1 MKVQEAEESPGV
13 RYPPA
18 EGERYGR
25 PLSATN
31 VGVGRGDTGVSSYPP
46 AEGERTPPAEEPR
59 PPSGAGPTENNSAVG
74 PPGPTAGNGTRAGA
88 NAPKGKGGAD
98 RQIVPALLTT
108 VSQVND
114 LFPFPYFNS
123 TGLLP
128 IEPLVTS
135 MTGTLCLAAALRES
149 EKDDDQ
155 DIFDSD
161 TLGSDGPGRTSG
173 GEGIAD
179 SEIKRAGAA
188 KIRPLLARLGL
199 DPLQTFGSG
208 GESGDI
214 SQRQRDTGVSR
225 YPPAEGERTFPSA
238 GAPAEAKGLFG
249 KNQAAWYSA
258 HAQATVV
265 TQVHNVFPAPYTGP
279 KSLKPSEPA
288 ANTMTGTVFYAA
300 RLCESERNDTQIIF
314 NPETAGGGGF
324 SGTAGVAGFPNGEA
338 TRVGV
343 PNPTPYI
350 ARLFVRQ
357 IFGFGGEREWAPDDE
372 NQVAGERDVRR
383 LAVIVGKLAAPDIAD
398 DNRYAKDPRTQF
410 LNWVLVYNGAWDYPA
425 NVRGYTYGVV
435 LDYNHSKNLS
445 FSYGVFAEPAVANGA
460 AFDWH
465 LRKAPQGQVAE
476 MENRYELNGRP
487 GAIRLMTF
495 LNHAHMGNYNEALQ
509 LMPVDPDITKTRS
522 YRYKY
527 GCGVSFDQELTD
539 DLGCF
544 GRLGWNDGHSE
555 SWAYTEIDRTL
566 SVGLVLGGRRWCRP
580 YDRIGLAG
588 ILNGISGPHRD
599 YLEAGGLG
607 FIIGDGR
614 LKYDP
619 ETILETYYAWQITTG
634 IVVTIDF
641 QEIVNPAYN
650 TQRGPVEVG
659 SVRVHWDL

>member
-1 MKVQEAEESPGV
+1 MDRTHARVLPSAFHWATVWIGCALGACLTVGCASPGQLSESSGRGSPPACACQSTGDTQSKPENGGSNPAAHPAPHTVGQAWRAYVACLHSPLSRRGPSMKVQEAEESPGV

-225 YPPAEGERTFPSA
+225 YPPAEGR
-238 GAPAEAKGLFG
+238 
-249 KNQAAWYSA
+249 A
-258 HAQATVV
+258 HLSICWRAS
-265 TQVHNVFPAPYTGP
+265 G
-279 KSLKPSEPA
+279 
-288 ANTMTGTVFYAA
+288 
-300 RLCESERNDTQIIF
+300 SERPF
-314 NPETAGGGGF
+314 WKEP
-324 SGTAGVAGFPNGEA
+324 S
-338 TRVGV
+338 
-343 PNPTPYI
+343 
-350 ARLFVRQ
+350 RLV
-357 IFGFGGEREWAPDDE
+357 
-372 NQVAGERDVRR
+372 
-383 LAVIVGKLAAPDIAD
+383 
-398 DNRYAKDPRTQF
+398 
-410 LNWVLVYNGAWDYPA
+410 
-425 NVRGYTYGVV
+425 
-435 LDYNHSKNLS
+435 
-445 FSYGVFAEPAVANGA
+445 
-460 AFDWH
+460 
-465 LRKAPQGQVAE
+465 
-476 MENRYELNGRP
+476 
-487 GAIRLMTF
+487 
-495 LNHAHMGNYNEALQ
+495 
-509 LMPVDPDITKTRS
+509 
-522 YRYKY
+522 
-527 GCGVSFDQELTD
+527 
-539 DLGCF
+539 
-544 GRLGWNDGHSE
+544 
-555 SWAYTEIDRTL
+555 
-566 SVGLVLGGRRWCRP
+566 
-580 YDRIGLAG
+580 
-588 ILNGISGPHRD
+588 
-599 YLEAGGLG
+599 
-607 FIIGDGR
+607 
-614 LKYDP
+614 
-619 ETILETYYAWQITTG
+619 
-634 IVVTIDF
+634 
-641 QEIVNPAYN
+641 
-650 TQRGPVEVG
+650 
-659 SVRVHWDL
+659 

>member
-1 MKVQEAEESPGV
+1 MKVQEGTGDTGLS

-18 EGERYGR
+18 EGERYGQFV
-25 PLSATN
+25 PATN
-31 VGVGRGDTGVSSYPP
+31 VGEGRSDTGVSSYPP
-46 AEGERTPPAEEPR
+46 AEGERTPPAEETR
-59 PPSGAGPTENNSAVG
+59 PPSGAEPTEENGTVS
-74 PPGPTAGNGTRAGA
+74 PPGPTAGDGTRAGA

-98 RQIVPALLTT
+98 RQIVPAQATT

-114 LFPFPYFNS
+114 LFPFPCFNS

-149 EKDDDQ
+149 ERDDDQ

-161 TLGSDGPGRTSG
+161 TLGGEGPGKTSG

-179 SEIKRAGAA
+179 SEIKRVGAA
-188 KIRPLLARLGL
+188 ETRPLLARLGL

-208 GESGDI
+208 GESGGI
-214 SQRQRDTGVSR
+214 SQRQRDTGLSR
-225 YPPAEGERTFPSA
+225 YPPAEGERSFPSA

-249 KNQAAWYSA
+249 KNEAAWYSA

-324 SGTAGVAGFPNGEA
+324 SGTAGIAGFPNGEA

-350 ARLFVRQ
+350 ARLYVRQ
-357 IFGFGGEREWAPDDE
+357 TFGFGGGRECAPDDE

-383 LAVIVGKLAAPDIAD
+383 LAVTVGKLAAPDTVD
-398 DNRYAKDPRTQF
+398 DNRYAHDPRTQF
-410 LNWVLVYNGAWDYPA
+410 LNWALVYNGAWDYPS
-425 NVRGYTYGVV
+425 NVRGYTYGAAVHYTTPNWT
-435 LDYNHSKNLS
+435 LA
-445 FSYGVFAEPAVANGA
+445 YGVFMEPAVANGA
-460 AFDWH
+460 ALDWH
-465 LRKAPQGQVAE
+465 LLKAQGQVAE
-476 MENRYELNGRP
+476 LEERYQINSRP
-487 GAIRLMTF
+487 GEARFMVF

-527 GCGVSFDQELTD
+527 GICVSIDQEITD
-539 DLGCF
+539 DLGF
-544 GRLGWNDGHSE
+544 FSRLGWNDGHSE
-555 SWAYTEIDRTL
+555 SWAFTEIDRTL
-566 SVGLVLGGRRWCRP
+566 SAGLVLGGRRWCRP

-588 ILNGISGPHRD
+588 VLNGISGPHRD
-599 YLEAGGLG
+599 YLAAGGVG

-614 LKYDP
+614 LKYGL
-619 ETILETYYAWQITTG
+619 EQILETYYAWQVTTG
-634 IVVTIDF
+634 IVVTLDF

-659 SVRVHWDL
+659 SIRVHWDH